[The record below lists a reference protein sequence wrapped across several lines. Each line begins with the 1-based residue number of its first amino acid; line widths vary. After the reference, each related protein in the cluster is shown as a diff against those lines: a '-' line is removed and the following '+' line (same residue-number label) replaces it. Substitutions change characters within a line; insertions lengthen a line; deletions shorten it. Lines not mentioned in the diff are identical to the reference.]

1 MELLFTNEGLPIWM
15 TITFGIVVF
24 ILGKYAWKPILKS
37 LNERENAIDGAIQ
50 QAEETKAEMAKLQ
63 AQNEV
68 ILKEAR
74 EERDQILKN
83 AKTTSTKMIADA
95 KEAAAV
101 EGQKMLEIAKAE
113 IEQQTA
119 QAMNALKKEVSSI
132 SIAMAENIIGK
143 KFEDPNEQSA
153 YVEQRLKDLGAMPKA
168 SKN

>member
-83 AKTTSTKMIADA
+83 AKTTSTKMITDA

-101 EGQKMLEIAKAE
+101 EGQKMLEKAKAE

-153 YVEQRLKDLGAMPKA
+153 YVEQRLKDLEAMPKA